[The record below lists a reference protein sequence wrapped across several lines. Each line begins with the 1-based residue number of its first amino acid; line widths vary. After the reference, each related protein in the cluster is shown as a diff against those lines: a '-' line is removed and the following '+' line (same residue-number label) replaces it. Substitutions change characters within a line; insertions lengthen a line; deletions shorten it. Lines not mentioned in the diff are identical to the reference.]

1 MAAQDLTRDGS
12 RSGLRTAVVG
22 LIALEAVAIAVA
34 PVFLLIEAF
43 GGNGENS
50 RGFAIGVTAMALL
63 IAAGLAVCARG
74 VLRAERWTRGPV
86 VTWQLLQGGVAM
98 PVSASATWWIGV
110 PLLAVAVVVGVLM
123 AGSLVVPY
131 AERFD
136 PSDD

>member
-1 MAAQDLTRDGS
+1 MAAQDVTREDS
-12 RSGLRTAVVG
+12 RSGLRAAVVA
-22 LIALEAVAIAVA
+22 LVALEAVAIVVA

-43 GGNGENS
+43 SGDGEDS
-50 RGFAIGVTAMALL
+50 RGFAVGLTVMAVLIG
-63 IAAGLAVCARG
+63 AGLAVCARG
-74 VLRAERWTRGPV
+74 VARGERWTRGPV
-86 VTWQLLQGGVAM
+86 VTWQLVQAGVAM

-123 AGSLVVPY
+123 AGSLVVPR